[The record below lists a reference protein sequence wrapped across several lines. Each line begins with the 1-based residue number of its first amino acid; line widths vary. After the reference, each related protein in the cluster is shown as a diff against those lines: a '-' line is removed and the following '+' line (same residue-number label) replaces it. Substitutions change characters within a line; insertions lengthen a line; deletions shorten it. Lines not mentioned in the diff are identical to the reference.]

1 MTLRTLNMR
10 TDRLELRRFE
20 ESDAE
25 ACFRNWMS
33 DPEVTRFATWEPHRD
48 VMQTRRIIGSWVRQ
62 YESGSMDWCIVLRST
77 GEPIGSI
84 TAVRDHP
91 DQRYCE
97 LGYCLAQRYWDNG
110 YMTEALTAV
119 SRYILDFTD
128 YSFIQA
134 RYDTENEASGR
145 VMEKC
150 NYRFVC
156 DREMPDPKTGR
167 MRTYRF
173 MRLYRSDVM
182 LFVD

>member
-97 LGYCLAQRYWDNG
+97 LGYCLTQRYWDNG

-119 SRYILDFTD
+119 SRYIMDFTD
-128 YSFIQA
+128 YLFIQA

-150 NYRFVC
+150 NYKPAC
-156 DREMPDPKTGR
+156 EREMPDPKTGR